1 MAQISKSS
9 AIVSKDTIRLPAC
22 VNDLGE
28 YLSNASDILRDAA
41 GNALAAYTFSSL
53 EQYIPLLLMQSVRV
67 IASDGTII
75 TLNGIESLDRCGSVL
90 YRDLKGATGFEGSF
104 WDEAAAAD
112 AFERSASFLALLEL
126 TMEEVRTQCT
136 YLCSHHNHTSL
147 FTLYIKLEKFL
158 REHPSDFSDEDYKL
172 LFSIHCPRRTGDLP
186 HYARL
191 KDDLIMMKGNASDG
205 NS

>member
-9 AIVSKDTIRLPAC
+9 AIVSKETIRLPAC

-75 TLNGIESLDRCGSVL
+75 TLNGIENLDRCGSVL

-126 TMEEVRTQCT
+126 TMDEVRIPCA
-136 YLCSHHNHTSL
+136 YFCSHYIHTSL
-147 FTLYIKLEKFL
+147 
-158 REHPSDFSDEDYKL
+158 
-172 LFSIHCPRRTGDLP
+172 
-186 HYARL
+186 
-191 KDDLIMMKGNASDG
+191 LILN
-205 NS
+205 